1 MQKAFPFTYQ
11 GYRDLIHLLQNHD
24 YVFTNYH
31 DHQKFKR
38 SVILRHDID
47 NDITKALKMAETEA
61 EEQVNSTYFVL
72 LRTDAYNPA
81 SAKNIARLKRLQELG
96 HEVGL
101 HFDEKAYGPQT
112 IEEIKAHIMNEISI
126 LASLLGAPVSTV
138 SMHRPSPLMLES
150 EIVIPGI
157 INSYGHVFF
166 KEFKYLSDSRRNWR
180 EPAREIIR
188 SGRFE
193 KLHILTHPFWYHDT
207 EENISKTLMDFIESA
222 RDERLIQVQENIKDL
237 ESILPQAVQTDENRK

>member
-157 INSYGHVFF
+157 INSYGHVFSKSSNIF
-166 KEFKYLSDSRRNWR
+166 QTVDGIGESQPERSYVLAGSRSFTFSH
-180 EPAREIIR
+180 IR
-188 SGRFE
+188 SGTMTPKRISQ
-193 KLHILTHPFWYHDT
+193 KPLWILL
-207 EENISKTLMDFIESA
+207 N
-222 RDERLIQVQENIKDL
+222 
-237 ESILPQAVQTDENRK
+237 LPGMRG